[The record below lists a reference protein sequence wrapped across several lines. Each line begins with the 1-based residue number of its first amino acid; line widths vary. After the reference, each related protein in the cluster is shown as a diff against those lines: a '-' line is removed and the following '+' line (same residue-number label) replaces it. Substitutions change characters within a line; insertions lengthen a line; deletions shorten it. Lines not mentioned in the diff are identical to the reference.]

1 MYYDTLLFLNT
12 LTALNSLHLL
22 EQKGNP
28 VVDYFYQQNQVIGAI
43 GLSNT
48 IQQEGHGSELF
59 VNRYFMTVN
68 RLTASRIDAFLQA
81 TYLDEGGNRNLAGT
95 TGFYGIVNGTAGYA
109 TSPVPFSIVKNGS
122 LSTPEPLVPLQGILF
137 ALESSET
144 EWFFSWKAAV

>member
-1 MYYDTLLFLNT
+1 MTIIATMMINKDVQITAEDTNFSINRRTAFSADHRITGVYYDTLLFLNT

-59 VNRYFMTVN
+59 VT
-68 RLTASRIDAFLQA
+68 
-81 TYLDEGGNRNLAGT
+81 
-95 TGFYGIVNGTAGYA
+95 
-109 TSPVPFSIVKNGS
+109 
-122 LSTPEPLVPLQGILF
+122 
-137 ALESSET
+137 
-144 EWFFSWKAAV
+144 